1 MSLQLVSL
9 PEEICMDVI
18 LQLPPRHVYKLV
30 QTNQRF
36 CRLCLSEEYWER
48 VATYIAWSL
57 TAHVDCIDTVLLRKS
72 YRATVDEYIQ
82 YIRDDIRSRN
92 PPSSDTAELPLM
104 SLATLGDQE
113 IWEDVATPR
122 PRPFTPCA
130 NAFSL
135 AKKLVEDTD
144 NLEKSIERAT
154 EGWDRPRRAGFI
166 TKSRR
171 ARRVINSFLR
181 SLEDDQGM
189 DLDTK
194 IRVRRYAYELIRD
207 ICRRRGRSQ
216 RDPNNGHLFFELHAE
231 DIDTTDILLERL

>member
-18 LQLPPRHVYKLV
+18 LQLPPRHVYKLM
-30 QTNQRF
+30 QTNKRF

-57 TAHVDCIDTVLLRKS
+57 TAHVDSIDTVLLRKS

-82 YIRDDIRSRN
+82 YIRDDIRSCN

-113 IWEDVATPR
+113 IWEGNAKTQS
-122 PRPFTPCA
+122 RPFTPCA
-130 NAFSL
+130 NAFGL

-166 TKSRR
+166 TKSRC
-171 ARRVINSFLR
+171 ARRVTNTFLR

-194 IRVRRYAYELIRD
+194 IRVRRYADQLIRD
-207 ICRRRGRSQ
+207 ICTRRGRSQ

-231 DIDTTDILLERL
+231 DIDAT

>member
-1 MSLQLVSL
+1 MSLQLMNL
-9 PEEICMDVI
+9 PDEICMDVI
-18 LQLPPRHVYKLV
+18 LQLPPRHVYKLM
-30 QTNQRF
+30 QTNKRF

-48 VATYIAWSL
+48 VATYLAWDLSGD
-57 TAHVDCIDTVLLRKS
+57 VDSINTVLLRKS

-82 YIRDDIRSRN
+82 YIRDDIRSCS
-92 PPSSDTAELPLM
+92 PPYSDNADLPLA
-104 SLATLGDQE
+104 SLATFGHQLAYYDLTQ
-113 IWEDVATPR
+113 R

-135 AKKLVEDTD
+135 AKKIVEDAD
-144 NLEKSIERAT
+144 DLEKSIQRAT
-154 EGWDRPRRAGFI
+154 DSWDKPRRAGFI
-166 TKSRR
+166 TKSRC
-171 ARRVINSFLR
+171 ARRVTNKFLR

-231 DIDTTDILLERL
+231 DIDATDIFLERL